1 MLDMIIKGARIVTP
15 SGVGEWDLG
24 LQGEKIVAV
33 TLPGILPEEGARII
47 DATGKIVV
55 PGGIE
60 PHAHAAANVQPGAR
74 QLVQGTPN
82 AGPIDHSL
90 GAIWGGTTTVID
102 FAPVPNE
109 GDLAQGIHDFIAP
122 WLGNAYTD
130 YSTHCIYRNSNTPDA
145 ISRYKE
151 LIDAGFP
158 SVKIFTTDI
167 RPPEGRV
174 HSLTPIGR
182 IDSGRLEDVM
192 TQIARHGGV
201 LAVHGEDDELLMY
214 NYLLAQQRG
223 HWDWYNVHMI
233 HSKAVEDLAFRT
245 VVRLAQ
251 RTGVGLYFVHVT
263 ASDGLDVI
271 SEARSLGMPV
281 YGEVLTLALS
291 FNCENYKEEDGMKY
305 HTYPSLKYEDDRQ
318 HLWQGLLKN
327 DLSFTATDSSF
338 TTYLDKIAGRNV
350 VDVRGGN
357 IGIEIR
363 MGVNYSEAVVKQG
376 MSLERYADVT
386 STNAAK
392 LLGLYPRKGAIM
404 VGSDADIA
412 IIDPS
417 AKKNLSMDD
426 LHVRDYSPWEGWE
439 VEGWPTTVLLRGKV
453 MVDKGQLLGSPND
466 GQLIPRKI
474 DPAVLQRPAF

>member
-1 MLDMIIKGARIVTP
+1 MLDMIIKGARVVTP
-15 SGVGEWDLG
+15 AGVGEWDVG
-24 LQGEKIVAV
+24 VSGEKIAAV
-33 TLPGILPEEGARII
+33 GLPGLLPEENVTII
-47 DATGKIVV
+47 DAAGKILV

-60 PHAHAAANVQPGAR
+60 THAHAAANMQPGAR
-74 QLVQGTPN
+74 QMVAGTPN
-82 AGPIDHSL
+82 AGPADHSL

-109 GDLAQGIHDFIAP
+109 GDLVKGVHDYLLP
-122 WLGNAYTD
+122 WKGNAYTD
-130 YSTHCIYRNSNTPDA
+130 YSTHCIYNNGNTPDA
-145 ISRYKE
+145 ISRYGE
-151 LIDAGFP
+151 LIAAGFP

-174 HSLTPIGR
+174 NSLTPGGKL
-182 IDSGRLEDVM
+182 DAGRLHDVM
-192 TQIARHGGV
+192 TQVAKHDGV
-201 LAVHGEDDELLMY
+201 LAVHGEDDELVMY

-223 HWDWYNVHMI
+223 HWDWHNVHLI
-233 HSKAVEDLAFRT
+233 HSKAVEDLAFRS
-245 VVRLAQ
+245 VVRLAE
-251 RTGVGLYFVHVT
+251 RTGAGMYFVHVT

-271 SEARSLGMPV
+271 SEARSKGMAV

-291 FNCENYKEEDGMKY
+291 FNCDRYKEEDGMKY

-318 HLWQGLLKN
+318 HLWKGLLRD

-363 MGVNYSEAVVKQG
+363 MGVNYTEAVVKQG
-376 MSLERYADVT
+376 MSLERYVDVT

-392 LLGLYPRKGAIM
+392 LLGLYPRKGVIA
-404 VGSDADIA
+404 VGSDADFA

-417 AKKNLSMDD
+417 VKKALNIND
-426 LHVRDYSPWEGWE
+426 LHVRDYSPWEGWV
-439 VEGWPTTVLLRGKV
+439 VEGWPTTVILRGKV
-453 MVDKGQLLGSPND
+453 MVDNGQLLGTGDD
-466 GQLIPRKI
+466 GQLIPRRI
-474 DPAVLQRPAF
+474 NPTVLNRPAF

>member
-453 MVDKGQLLGSPND
+453 MVDNGQLLGSPND

>member
-1 MLDMIIKGARIVTP
+1 MLDMIIKGARVVTP
-15 SGVGEWDLG
+15 SGVGEWDIG
-24 LQGEKIVAV
+24 ISGEKIAAV
-33 TLPGILPEEGARII
+33 GLPGLLPEENSTII
-47 DATGKIVV
+47 DAAGKIVV

-60 PHAHAAANVQPGAR
+60 THAHAAANVQPGAR
-74 QLVQGTPN
+74 QLVSGTPN
-82 AGPIDHSL
+82 AGPADHSL

-109 GDLAQGIHDFIAP
+109 GDLLKGIHDFLTP
-122 WLGNAYTD
+122 WQGNAYTD
-130 YSTHCIYRNSNTPDA
+130 YSTHCIYKNDSTPDA
-145 ISRYKE
+145 ISRYGE
-151 LIDAGFP
+151 LIAGGFP

-174 HSLTPIGR
+174 NSLTPIGK
-182 IDSGRLEDVM
+182 IDSGRLQDVM
-192 TQIARHGGV
+192 EQVARHDGV
-201 LAVHGEDDELLMY
+201 LAVHGEDDELVMY

-223 HWDWYNVHMI
+223 HWDWHNVHLI
-233 HSKAVEDLAFRT
+233 HSKAVEDLAFRS
-245 VVRLAQ
+245 VVRLAE
-251 RTGVGLYFVHVT
+251 RTGAGMYFVHVT
-263 ASDGLDVI
+263 AKDGLDVI
-271 SEARSLGMPV
+271 SEARSKGMAV

-291 FNCENYKEEDGMKY
+291 FNCDRYKEEDGMKY
-305 HTYPSLKYEDDRQ
+305 HTYPSLKYEDDRL
-318 HLWQGLLKN
+318 HLWDGLMQD

-363 MGVNYSEAVVKQG
+363 MGVNYTEAVVKKG
-376 MSLERYADVT
+376 MSLERYVDVT

-392 LLGLYPRKGAIM
+392 LLGLYPRKGAIA
-404 VGSDADIA
+404 VGSDADFA

-417 AKKNLSMDD
+417 HKKSLSMND

-439 VEGWPTTVLLRGKV
+439 VEGWPTTVILRGKV
-453 MVDKGQLLGSPND
+453 MVDKGELLGDGND

-474 DPAVLQRPAF
+474 NPAVLQRPAF